1 MGTLIGTVVGY
12 IACHLLEKYQFVK
25 LPQDVYYISSLPV
38 YVQGSDFIYIIL
50 VVLVISLTATIYPAY
65 KASRLDPCEAIR
77 YE

>member
-1 MGTLIGTVVGY
+1 VGY
-12 IACHLLEKYQFVK
+12 IACHLLEKYQFIK

-38 YVQGSDFIYIIL
+38 HMQGTDFIYITL
-50 VVLVISLTATIYPAY
+50 VVVIISLIATIYPAY